1 MSYTAHVKHYDDD
14 SKVTVVADLS
24 FTTGSEPTRRTA
36 LKFNPTGDAITTEV
50 KALFAAAMAGVI
62 KAREAVDAKY
72 HADAQE
78 EPVPGA
84 PTQAQRTGNYDA
96 MRCFETA
103 LTQLESAQMF
113 AVKGIYAPKNA
124 E

>member
-1 MSYTAHVKHYDDD
+1 MSYTAHVKHYDED

-24 FTTGSEPTRRTA
+24 FATGTEPTRRTA
-36 LKFNPTGDAITTEV
+36 LKFNPAGDAITTEV
-50 KALFAAAMAGVI
+50 KALCAAAMAGVI
-62 KAREAVDAKY
+62 KARDKFESKY
-72 HADAQE
+72 RADLQAN
-78 EPVPGA
+78 PVPGA
-84 PTQAQRTGNYDA
+84 PSPAQLRGLEDGL
-96 MRCFETA
+96 RCFETA